1 VWVSQRRCILNCQM
15 FYNNDCSQRR
25 TNGNHPPRNC
35 ARKKG
40 RGVEELLGGRLSYKQ
55 NKQGLP
61 RVKILRLRLGEEK
74 KKRRVQGI
82 TRKGGGNLLG
92 GILVETK
99 AGVCEGALRARMQ
112 NAMSGVS

>member
-1 VWVSQRRCILNCQM
+1 MPLKLGTLDLVGELCMSVWVSQRRCILNCQM

-40 RGVEELLGGRLSYKQ
+40 RGGGELLGGRLSYKQ

-61 RVKILRLRLGEEK
+61 RVKILRPCLGEEK
-74 KKRRVQGI
+74 KEKKCPRHNEERGAI
-82 TRKGGGNLLG
+82 
-92 GILVETK
+92 
-99 AGVCEGALRARMQ
+99 CWEGY
-112 NAMSGVS
+112 